1 MLFKDKKR
9 GTAPTYQIVHDIT
22 QSYLLEFEEED
33 RKSAWEFFMIEV
45 KRAQGILNTH
55 GLDKLIKAL
64 SNIYRRGFHLGL
76 RPFLNPLLIL
86 CY

>member
-22 QSYLLEFEEED
+22 QCYLSEFEEED
-33 RKSAWEFFMIEV
+33 RKSAWEFLMIEV
-45 KRAQGILNTH
+45 KRAQGILSTH

-64 SNIYRRGFHLGL
+64 SNIYRSYRRYRGDRGA
-76 RPFLNPLLIL
+76 RPGAKPE
-86 CY
+86 